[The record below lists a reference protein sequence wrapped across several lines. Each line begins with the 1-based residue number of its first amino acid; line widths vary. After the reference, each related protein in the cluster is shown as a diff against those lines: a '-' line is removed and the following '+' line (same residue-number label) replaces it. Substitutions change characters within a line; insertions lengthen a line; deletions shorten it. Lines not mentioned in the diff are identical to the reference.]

1 MRLVGPNPL
10 PAGCE
15 FCLANSLDPDQDVM
29 PGLGPSCLTPWCY
42 ALKIIFDKDKSK
54 VEKYLQTQTFI
65 SMQRVIPFKF
75 SGILTIVIV
84 CVHRGNQ

>member
-1 MRLVGPNPL
+1 MGPNSL

-29 PGLGPSCLTPWCY
+29 PGLGPSCLTPWCF
-42 ALKIIFDKDKSK
+42 ALKIILIKIK
-54 VEKYLQTQTFI
+54 VKLKNI
-65 SMQRVIPFKF
+65 CRHMQSVIPLKF